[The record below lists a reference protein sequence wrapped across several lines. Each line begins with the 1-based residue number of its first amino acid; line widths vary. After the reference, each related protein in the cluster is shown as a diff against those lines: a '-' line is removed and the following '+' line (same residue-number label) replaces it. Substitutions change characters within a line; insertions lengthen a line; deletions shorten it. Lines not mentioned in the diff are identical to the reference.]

1 MSSFNFSFAITGP
14 TRPAYRISKR
24 DLGDSALDHQLHDGE
39 LFYGTYHII
48 RKNRPTTLLLV
59 FLTFSLGAML
69 RTVLKETKIPI
80 LVIIFT
86 FGLTLGIIAHFSY
99 QLPFVK
105 NIADIDPVLFLHLFT
120 PIIIFTA
127 SFEMDFY
134 IFRKSFWQ
142 VLILAVPGFLMN
154 CAFLGWLTY
163 KINKYN
169 WSWDDSMLFGI
180 ILSTT
185 DPVLSVA
192 SVRNIGLSKIVI
204 NLIKGESLFNDAT
217 TVIIFELY
225 RDLINRSH
233 QEIVKEILIKLILK
247 FFASAAFGFLSSRFV
262 IFWLQHIFNDG
273 VIEVVLSFSM
283 AYIVFFLAEWLG
295 MSGVI
300 ALCILGLVLDSVSF
314 SPGMDVFLYK
324 FWSMLTFLAH
334 IMIYLIMGIVIAQ
347 KTFPYVNARA
357 FFYIITIY
365 LSLNLV
371 RALVILALSPF
382 LSRLGYGF
390 NWRWGA
396 IIVWSGM
403 RGTFTLNMA
412 LGISQTESVTQA
424 EVYIKTMILLHAG
437 TASLLT
443 LIINSTT
450 VKKLVMTLGLCN
462 ITLPKRMAMHNAV
475 QRIRQM
481 EANTFSML
489 KLDRFLADANWAMAE
504 EAIKIDYPYKLDS
517 EEVNQLIKTLRCPDC
532 NTDITFERSSQ
543 QIADIMEEARLR
555 LLTAQIAS
563 YQKQYNSGMLNQDAA
578 QTLIGA
584 AESYVD
590 IEGKFMNIHEVKT
603 YWENK
608 GILVMMKKL
617 LTDWVYSVKD
627 ETSKPPKNKLLRLS
641 HEIVF
646 MEEFEYISTMITCLN
661 CIPIVLHFIPSV
673 NSSYLPQLKM
683 CNYYFLSLYILEAL
697 LKAMAM
703 GSSYF
708 YYHWNQFDILIIVVG
723 IIDVMVVNL
732 FKSLTPTYA
741 MTNIVKMFRFFRL
754 LRILRLLKLVIPK
767 TIFLLDKQINR
778 QLTFRYDIAKG
789 YVQGEEDIKC
799 LVGQIAG
806 HEKVYLEI
814 NKIMEKNKQEAMK
827 ELGLMQRDYPDIVT
841 AVKTKQAVQ
850 TVLNTASETLRV
862 MISGGIVDKTEGAEL
877 QKMILIKRK
886 QLATLPPTIAP
897 PTAQDLLCNVM
908 WLQNDKNQI
917 EYIQKKAKILYYD
930 YGDIIF
936 DEGEL
941 PQGIHLIVSGMIKLS
956 GSAPCYGVDK
966 EAQKDDTKEA
976 QKVVKEHHKHEAV
989 SSYTDYLVTGAIIG
1003 ELNCLT
1009 KQEMEY
1015 GVTCETAVQ
1024 TCFIS
1029 IDDLLEAFDKFLE
1042 SPSLEYKIWLKLALD
1057 VALKTFRET
1066 LPNQDWSYKIC
1077 VQFSNMYVLDVPNHT
1092 KCDIYD
1098 GAMDD
1103 VILVHGTVKDCQ
1115 LGQRYS
1121 APCILPKT
1129 CHQVQGTASATK
1141 LLVIRTTEHGARKS
1155 TGTCSSICQYHST
1168 RRHATM
1174 GHIFALDAGSHST
1187 VSSDLEYTYL
1197 SSQNPNLRRV

>member
-1 MSSFNFSFAITGP
+1 MPTAFQRPLSLPAPSFEKDMGTFWGAEVAWHRTSDLNFSSAG
-14 TRPAYRISKR
+14 RRGYLISAR
-24 DLGDSALDHQLHDGE
+24 GSEDHHDHDYVDQ
-39 LFYGTYHII
+39 FHII
-48 RKNRPTTLLLV
+48 RKNQPMIVLLV
-59 FLTFSLGAML
+59 VLSFLVGAFL
-69 RTVLKETKIPI
+69 RTILKEVKIPI
-80 LVIIFT
+80 LVVICCMGIS
-86 FGLTLGIIAHFSY
+86 LGMISHFSS
-99 QLPFVK
+99 QVPIVK
-105 NIADIDPVLFLHLFT
+105 NIADIDPALFLHLFT
-120 PIIIFTA
+120 PVIIFTA
-127 SFEMDFY
+127 AFEMDFY

-142 VLILAVPGFLMN
+142 VLILSVPGFLMN

-185 DPVLSVA
+185 DPILSVT
-192 SVRNIGLSKIVI
+192 SVRNIGLSKIVV

-225 RDLINRSH
+225 RDLVKHSH
-233 QEIVKEILIKLILK
+233 
-247 FFASAAFGFLSSRFV
+247 
-262 IFWLQHIFNDG
+262 H
-273 VIEVVLSFSM
+273 EV
-283 AYIVFFLAEWLG
+283 AEWLG

-300 ALCILGLVLDSVSF
+300 ALCILGLLLDSVSF
-314 SPGMDVFLYK
+314 SPGMDMFLYK

-334 IMIYLIMGIVIAQ
+334 IMIFLITGIVLAQ
-347 KTFPYVNARA
+347 KAFPFFNTRA
-357 FFYIITIY
+357 IFYIITVY

-371 RALVILALSPF
+371 RALVVLALSPF

-412 LGISQTESVTQA
+412 LGISQTESKTA
-424 EVYIKTMILLHAG
+424 SEFHIKTMLLLHSG

-450 VKKLVMTLGLCN
+450 VKKLVVTLGLCN

-481 EANTFSML
+481 EANAFSML
-489 KLDRFLADANWAMAE
+489 KLDRFLADANWVMAE

-517 EEVNQLIKTLRCPDC
+517 EEVNQLIKTLRCPEC
-532 NTDITFERSSQ
+532 STDITFERSSQ

-555 LLTAQIAS
+555 LLTAQMAS

-603 YWENK
+603 YWESK
-608 GILVMMKKL
+608 GVPVMMKKWL
-617 LTDWVYSVKD
+617 SDWVYSVKK
-627 ETSKPPKNKLLRLS
+627 ETFKAPKSKFLRTCHHL
-641 HEIVF
+641 VF
-646 MEEFEYISTMITCLN
+646 MEEFEYISTMITFLN
-661 CIPIVLHFIPSV
+661 CVPIVLHFIPSI
-673 NSSYLPQLKM
+673 SSTFLPELKL

-697 LKAMAM
+697 LKAFAM
-703 GSSYF
+703 GRTYI
-708 YYHWNQFDILIIVVG
+708 YYHWNQFDLIIIVVG
-723 IIDVMVVNL
+723 VVDVMIINL
-732 FKSLTPTYA
+732 FKSLSPSYPMINA
-741 MTNIVKMFRFFRL
+741 IRIFRFIRI

-767 TIFLLDKQINR
+767 VMSLLDKQINR

-799 LVGQIAG
+799 LIGQIAG
-806 HEKVYLEI
+806 HERVYQEITKILET
-814 NKIMEKNKQEAMK
+814 NKQEAMK
-827 ELGLMQRDYPDIVT
+827 ELGLMQRDYPEIVT
-841 AVKTKQAVQ
+841 GVKTRQAVQ
-850 TVLNTASETLRV
+850 TVLNTASETLQF
-862 MISGGIVDKTEGAEL
+862 MISGGIVDKTEGGEL
-877 QKMILIKRK
+877 QKMILIKK
-886 QLATLPPTIAP
+886 QQLATLPSTIAP
-897 PTAQDLLCNVM
+897 PTAQELLRNVI
-908 WLQNDKNQI
+908 WLQNDKRQI

-930 YGDIIF
+930 YGDKIC
-936 DEGEL
+936 EEAEL

-956 GSAPCYGVDK
+956 GSAPCYGVSK
-966 EAQKDDTKEA
+966 DTK
-976 QKVVKEHHKHEAV
+976 KETKKRLPV
-989 SSYTDYLVTGAIIG
+989 SSYTDYMVAGAIIG

-1015 GVTCETAVQ
+1015 GVSCETAVQ

-1042 SPSLEYKIWLKLALD
+1042 PPSLEYKIWLKLALD
-1057 VALKTFRET
+1057 IALRTFKEN
-1066 LPNQDWSYKIC
+1066 LPNQDWSYKMC
-1077 VQFSNMYVLDVPNHT
+1077 VQLSNIYVLDVANHT

-1098 GAMDD
+1098 GSMDD
-1103 VILVHGTVKDCQ
+1103 VILVHGTVLDCQ
-1115 LGQRYS
+1115 LGQRYN
-1121 APCILPKT
+1121 APYILPKT

-1141 LLVIRTTEHGARKS
+1141 LLVIRTSNQGARK
-1155 TGTCSSICQYHST
+1155 TTETCGSICQYHSA
-1168 RRHATM
+1168 RRPATL
-1174 GHIFALDAGSHST
+1174 GHIFGMSVGSHST
-1187 VSSDLEYTYL
+1187 ISTDLEYTYL